1 MPNSRPRAVTRVRL
15 LLLAGLTCLVAFGG
29 SVAPAAAQNDFVEIE
44 DARVLAG
51 CTASSGPT
59 GLHRVVIEVQ
69 ANGRAYNMTPGSQEG
84 PYAYLQSTIK
94 LNERFGKK
102 WKRQKARTVRGR
114 AFEGSLTYSDGDVFY
129 PTLKRKYSRR
139 QLRGK
144 NRLNR
149 IKGTAT
155 VELRRVGD
163 NALLV
168 PQRTLRF
175 SERLSSSPIGTDQRY
190 GCEVS

>member
-1 MPNSRPRAVTRVRL
+1 MANAQPQAVTRVLL
-15 LLLAGLTCLVAFGG
+15 LLLAGLACLVAFVG
-29 SVAPAAAQNDFVEIE
+29 SVAPAGAQDDFVEIE
-44 DARVLAG
+44 DTRVSAG
-51 CTASSGPT
+51 CTASYGPT

-69 ANGRAYNMTPGSQEG
+69 ANGRAYAPGSHEG
-84 PYAYLQSTIK
+84 PYYAYLQSTIK
-94 LNERFGKK
+94 LKERFGKK
-102 WKRQKARTVRGR
+102 WKRRKARTVRGQG
-114 AFEGSLTYSDGDVFY
+114 FEGSLTYSDGDVFW

-168 PQRTLRF
+168 PKRTLRF

-190 GCEVS
+190 GCDVSQ